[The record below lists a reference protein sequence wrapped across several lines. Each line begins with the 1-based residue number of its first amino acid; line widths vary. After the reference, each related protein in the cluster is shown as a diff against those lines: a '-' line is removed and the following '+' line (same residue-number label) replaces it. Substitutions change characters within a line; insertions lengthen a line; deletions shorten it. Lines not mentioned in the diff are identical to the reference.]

1 MGASFTEIYNDH
13 IQTLRAL
20 NTQLSSNMVDYNNA
34 LTQAR
39 NIPFTQNSD
48 FEVQADNLT
57 VFVGSCEGRL
67 IKGLTCG
74 SAKIKL
80 NKSVDEVRKIQSLID
95 TENESFEKSLTAL
108 GYSSADAA
116 QAAQNAINQASYTT
130 NSAVSWKSKA
140 PYIIGGIGILLVA
153 GIIFYVIYKKKKI

>member
-20 NTQLSSNMVDYNNA
+20 NTQLASNLVDYNNA

-39 NIPFTQNSD
+39 NVPYIQNSD

-67 IKGLTCG
+67 IKCA

-116 QAAQNAINQASYTT
+116 QAAQNAINQASSTT
-130 NSAVSWKSKA
+130 NSVVSWKSKA